1 MAKRLSP
8 RLLARAKKLNKLVNK
23 KTHPQVSVALQR
35 AFAGLLASEKLLSEV
50 IQAAN
55 SVVEESQKSKKRSG
69 MLEVAIGFRLKA
81 INEELPDLLQAAE
94 LMASGRDGEMYK
106 LLASR
111 SLSVAMGIAAKLSG
125 IGYVKDAVDILGGL
139 EEVVATGEAVK
150 LRRDQVR
157 EASKLFRWADAKT
170 LLTIAWCYSAEEM
183 LFKLTAQGDGS
194 DDALTDRVLKR
205 ITKESTAWPL
215 PMERTT

>member
-1 MAKRLSP
+1 MAKRLSQ
-8 RLLARAKKLNKLVNK
+8 RLLARAQKLNKLVNK

-35 AFAGLLASEKLLSEV
+35 AFAGLLSSEILLSEV
-50 IQAAN
+50 MQAAE
-55 SVVEESQKSKKRSG
+55 SVVAESQKPKKRSA
-69 MLEVAIGFRLKA
+69 MSELAIGFRLKA
-81 INEELPDLLQAAE
+81 INEELPELLQAAE
-94 LMASGRDGEMYK
+94 LMASGRDAEMYK
-106 LLASR
+106 LLGRR

-139 EEVVATGEAVK
+139 EEVVDTGEAVK

-194 DDALTDRVLKR
+194 DDAIIDRVVKQ
-205 ITKESTAWPL
+205 IAKQATAWAL
-215 PMERTT
+215 PIERAT

>member
-1 MAKRLSP
+1 MAKRLSQ
-8 RLLARAKKLNKLVNK
+8 RLLARAQKLNKLVNK

-35 AFAGLLASEKLLSEV
+35 AFAGLLSSEILLSEV
-50 IQAAN
+50 MQAAE
-55 SVVEESQKSKKRSG
+55 SVVAESQKPKKRSA
-69 MLEVAIGFRLKA
+69 MSELAIGFRLKA
-81 INEELPDLLQAAE
+81 INEELPELLQAAE
-94 LMASGRDGEMYK
+94 LMASGRDAEMYK
-106 LLASR
+106 LLGRR

-139 EEVVATGEAVK
+139 EEIVDTGEAVK

-194 DDALTDRVLKR
+194 DDAIIDRVVKQ
-205 ITKESTAWPL
+205 IAKQATAWAL
-215 PMERTT
+215 PIERAT